1 MNPLTPHIRGN
12 ARLRRKLDAQAARMA
27 DVKRAVG
34 GLLVLADKHGF
45 GDHPAA
51 KAAAA
56 SIGWVR
62 MSDEEKAQWAERIRE
77 VCGQ

>member
-1 MNPLTPHIRGN
+1 MNPLTPHVKAN

-34 GLLVLADKHGF
+34 ALLVLADKHGF

-62 MSDEEKAQWAERIRE
+62 MSTAEREEVARKIRE
-77 VCGQ
+77 IGFP

>member
-1 MNPLTPHIRGN
+1 MPPLTPHIRGN

-34 GLLVLADKHGF
+34 ALLALADRHGF
-45 GDHPAA
+45 GDHTAA

-62 MSDEEKAQWAERIRE
+62 MSDEEKAQWAARIME
-77 VCGQ
+77 VYGQ